1 MVRGMIVYLKKA
13 WDVAVADFVLKSIIA
28 LSLLAIFV
36 AGYAIWYLVAKRK

>member
-1 MVRGMIVYLKKA
+1 MIEYLKKA

-36 AGYAIWYLVAKRK
+36 VGYAVWYLIARRK

>member
-1 MVRGMIVYLKKA
+1 MIVYLKKA

-36 AGYAIWYLVAKRK
+36 AGYAVWYLVAKRK